1 MRMVGALICLGVL
14 VAGCGGT
21 QELLRPTRSDKLYEA
36 VTARGSQLVSVIDS
50 RSHSTDRRLPLGVPT
65 GDWRHIYSIV
75 STSLIDTD
83 PQTGATRSSIQLQ
96 GTYQL
101 PPATANG
108 LPGGLSPNGQWLV
121 VEAFD
126 GSANGMPSS
135 THMLVIDTTTSKVW
149 RKIDLRGYFRFDAV
163 SNDGDRL
170 YLIQHLNGKEYYVR
184 LYDVM
189 GGKLDDNIVVD
200 KRDGNQA
207 MVGTRLSGVATPDGH
222 WLFSMYVREHES
234 PFIHALSLDGPYAFC
249 LDLPGHGY
257 VDSGAEMHWSLAIN
271 RDGSRLYAANPATGA
286 VAVISPGAN
295 GAPAVLRTA
304 RFDKAM
310 SVAGNAAAANAAV
323 VSADGA
329 TLVAAGPAGIAWID
343 TTSLRVRAHA
353 LADWSVSSLGL
364 SPGEQNLYAIGD
376 DGRIAVISMATTSV
390 SAKFDPA
397 EGRPMSLMRVAA
409 A

>member
-1 MRMVGALICLGVL
+1 M
-14 VAGCGGT
+14 
-21 QELLRPTRSDKLYEA
+21 
-36 VTARGSQLVSVIDS
+36 
-50 RSHSTDRRLPLGVPT
+50 
-65 GDWRHIYSIV
+65 
-75 STSLIDTD
+75 
-83 PQTGATRSSIQLQ
+83 
-96 GTYQL
+96 
-101 PPATANG
+101 
-108 LPGGLSPNGQWLV
+108 PGGLSPNGQWLV

-126 GSANGMPSS
+126 ESANGMPSS
-135 THMLVIDTTTSKVW
+135 THMLVIDTTTSRVW

-184 LYDVM
+184 LYDVI

-200 KRDGNQA
+200 KSDGNQA

-271 RDGSRLYAANPATGA
+271 SDGSHLYAANPATGA

-295 GAPAVLRTA
+295 SAPAVLRTA

-329 TLVAAGPAGIAWID
+329 TLVAAGPTGIAWID
-343 TTSLRVRAHA
+343 TASLRVRAHA